1 MNTIIK
7 FLSCFMLAS
16 ASLVGATFVTQ
27 QIEVIASQI
36 VTVKQGES
44 IQNAIDSL
52 NGGGTVIV
60 QEGTYNE
67 FITFNNSGTEA
78 NPVVVKA
85 EGKVVID
92 GQNKDGHLFDLNGK
106 SHITIDG
113 FTLINLKGNEVAGI
127 YLGGGE
133 QHIKILNNEMYN
145 FNKRKS
151 GSSGSCVN
159 GIILFGESKTPIS
172 NVLIE
177 GNHLHDMDL
186 NWSEALSV
194 TGNAEYVDVINN
206 KVHDMTN
213 IGIDFC
219 GNFGYAPSRALDQ
232 PRHCT
237 ARGNVIYN
245 CNSPYA
251 TSYGLYCDGAYDILF
266 EDNIVYNC
274 QGGIEVGAEEYVS
287 GNYVGSVIV
296 RNNLIYGCS
305 ENGLHVGGYDS
316 GNNAQ
321 VEDVKVYNN
330 TLVNNGEE
338 LFLSKCDNVELHN
351 NIFINNR
358 NSEILYNEFTNL
370 KTKNVKFH
378 NNLYQTKSDAEF
390 YYLKKS
396 YTQSTW
402 LKSVEPTALFQDA
415 KLNSN
420 YLPTSNTPK
429 GMGYQASTS
438 SVQPEPSEPVV
449 PEVPVVP
456 EQPITPETPVVPEVP
471 QEPEIPVQPIE
482 PETPEVPVV
491 PEEPEVPEQPAEENQ
506 SIIYTGAKYYMDN
519 PTRKSASYFSQY
531 DVIVLNN
538 KYNNPSN
545 SNYKKVQTLIE
556 EIQKQNPD
564 IIIVFADKLS

>member
-1 MNTIIK
+1 MKNIIK

-27 QIEVIASQI
+27 QIEVFASQT

-44 IQNAIDSL
+44 IQKAINSL
-52 NGGGTVIV
+52 QGGGTVIV
-60 QEGTYNE
+60 QAGTYNE
-67 FITFNNSGTEA
+67 FITFNNSGTES

-92 GQNKDGHLFDLNGK
+92 GQNKDGHLFDLNGQ
-106 SHITIDG
+106 SYITIDG

-145 FNKRKS
+145 FNKSRS

-172 NVLIE
+172 NVLIG

-219 GNFGYAPSRALDQ
+219 GNFGYAPTNALDQ

-237 ARGNVIYN
+237 AKGNVFYN

-287 GNYVGSVIV
+287 GNYVGGVIV

-338 LFLSKCDNVELHN
+338 LFLSKCNNVELYN
-351 NIFINNR
+351 NIFVNNN
-358 NSEILYNEFTNL
+358 NSEILYNEFSNL
-370 KTKNVKFH
+370 KTKNVKFN
-378 NNLYQTKSDAEF
+378 NNLYQTKSGAEF
-390 YYLKKS
+390 YFQKKS

-402 LKSVEPTALFQDA
+402 LKSVELTALFQDA
-415 KLNSN
+415 KLDDK
-420 YLPTSNTPK
+420 YLPTNSTPR
-429 GMGYQASTS
+429 GIGYQGSTTS
-438 SVQPEPSEPVV
+438 GQPQPD
-449 PEVPVVP
+449 VPVVP
-456 EQPITPETPVVPEVP
+456 EQPTVP
-471 QEPEIPVQPIE
+471 QEPEQPSEPVQPE
-482 PETPEVPVV
+482 
-491 PEEPEVPEQPAEENQ
+491 EENQ
-506 SIIYTGAKYYMDN
+506 SLIYTGAKYYMDN
-519 PTRKSASYFSQY
+519 PTRKSASYFSRY
-531 DVIVLNN
+531 DVIVLNS

-545 SNYKKVQTLIE
+545 SNYKKVQTLTQ